1 MIAFEIIAIVAL
13 VLAVGTAG
21 YAAGISAKVKILEHE
36 NDKLN
41 DYVAKLARESAEFR
55 GWCQDMQKKVE
66 NMQKKVEELPVEEMN
81 EEVKRMNAWNF
92 GVQEIMNFGPDVPRL
107 KKEGLKHE

>member
-1 MIAFEIIAIVAL
+1 MIVFEIIAIVAL
-13 VLAVGTAG
+13 VLAVVTAG
-21 YAAGISAKVKILEHE
+21 YAAGLSAKVKMLVRE

-55 GWCQDMQKKVE
+55 GWCQD
-66 NMQKKVEELPVEEMN
+66 MQKKVEELPVEEMN